1 VSSGLTART
10 ARPSSRPIQVAAGA
24 AAALAADVAF
34 DPAQRHVPLCPFH
47 AITGW
52 QCPLCGGLRCVD
64 ALVHGQWSAALHDNA
79 LLVAALP
86 VLVWLWVDAWRRSR
100 TGRPQRSL
108 RRRGIVAVVVV
119 LAAFTIARN
128 VGPMAALRP

>member
-1 VSSGLTART
+1 MSSRLT

-24 AAALAADVAF
+24 AAALAADVAL
-34 DPAQRHVPLCPFH
+34 DPAHRHVPLCPFH

-86 VLVWLWVDAWRRSR
+86 VLVWVWFDAWRRSR
-100 TGRPQRSL
+100 TDRPQRSVP
-108 RRRGIVAVVVV
+108 RRGIVAVVVV
-119 LAAFTIARN
+119 LATFTIVRN
-128 VGPMAALRP
+128 LGAMAALRP

>member
-1 VSSGLTART
+1 VSSRLT

-24 AAALAADVAF
+24 AVALAAAVAF
-34 DPAQRHVPLCPFH
+34 DPAHRHVPLCPFH
-47 AITGW
+47 TITGW

-86 VLVWLWVDAWRRSR
+86 VLAWLWLDAWRRSR
-100 TGRPQRSL
+100 AGRPHRSL
-108 RRRGIVAVVVV
+108 RRRGIVTVVVV
-119 LAAFTIARN
+119 LAAFTLVRN
-128 VGPMAALRP
+128 LGPMGALRP